1 METTFTRLVQHQ
13 TPFSPVTLNTGLLKE
28 QTELSV
34 TLVLYCII
42 KAIKAACFSSG
53 LVSFT
58 CNPLISSVCF
68 KEWLL
73 VAFFQCNA
81 VSARNDA
88 FLSIKLSC
96 LWLSSLPRGKGKQ
109 HLFRKGVCDVL
120 VEPFHLPAQ
129 LFPVIS
135 RMMFMVE
142 VRWHAPRVKL
152 LRILS
157 VLPLTKGCCEA
168 CRFPTRSSPVK
179 SVISFFV

>member
-28 QTELSV
+28 LSSFRWHWSDTV
-34 TLVLYCII
+34 MCI
-42 KAIKAACFSSG
+42 IKAACFSSG

-142 VRWHAPRVKL
+142 VCWHAPRAKL
-152 LRILS
+152 FRILS
-157 VLPLTKGCCEA
+157 VLPLTQGCCEA

-179 SVISFFV
+179 SVISFFI